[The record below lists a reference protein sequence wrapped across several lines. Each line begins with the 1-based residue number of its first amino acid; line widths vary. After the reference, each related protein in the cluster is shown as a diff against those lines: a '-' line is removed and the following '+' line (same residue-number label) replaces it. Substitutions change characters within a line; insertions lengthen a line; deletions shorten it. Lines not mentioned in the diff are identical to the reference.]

1 MKDNKSK
8 VRKKS
13 KKSLKNNKKKTK
25 TKAKNKLRL
34 SKRGL
39 LTILVL
45 ILLILLIVVISIN
58 SNLNKN
64 NLDRVSSRLQLN
76 LNKTITAVEKN
87 TKIKFY
93 QSSSSEMLNK
103 FQTFN
108 YVTEPSSMV
117 EVLGTNLPKWI
128 IYAKIDKSGI
138 VTQYNIYDFEILSND
153 ILGEKSSSEI
163 TTDVFLGLS
172 EDNLISNIGF
182 KPYVQRLMSDGSKE
196 LVFRYNY
203 QDTKTN
209 NSKCIQLTFN
219 LDENGS
225 VTDVTETPI
234 DYLNDII
241 SIVQVSN
248 NVDNTLE
255 IGTS

>member
-13 KKSLKNNKKKTK
+13 KKNLKNNKKKTK
-25 TKAKNKLRL
+25 TKNKLRL

-45 ILLILLIVVISIN
+45 ILLILLIVLISVN
-58 SNLNKN
+58 SSLNKN
-64 NLDRVSSRLQLN
+64 NLDRVSNRLQLN

-108 YVTEPSSMV
+108 YVTEPSSVV

-153 ILGEKSSSEI
+153 ILGERSSSEI

-225 VTDVTETPI
+225 VTDITETPI

-241 SIVQVSN
+241 SVVPVN
-248 NVDNTLE
+248 GNADNTLE

>member
-13 KKSLKNNKKKTK
+13 KKNLKNNKKKTK
-25 TKAKNKLRL
+25 TKNKLRL

-45 ILLILLIVVISIN
+45 ILLILLIVIISVN

-64 NLDRVSSRLQLN
+64 NLDRVSNRLQLN

-108 YVTEPSSMV
+108 YVTEPSSVV

-153 ILGEKSSSEI
+153 ILGERSSSEI

-225 VTDVTETPI
+225 VTDIKETPI

-241 SIVQVSN
+241 SIVPVNSN
-248 NVDNTLE
+248 ADNTLE